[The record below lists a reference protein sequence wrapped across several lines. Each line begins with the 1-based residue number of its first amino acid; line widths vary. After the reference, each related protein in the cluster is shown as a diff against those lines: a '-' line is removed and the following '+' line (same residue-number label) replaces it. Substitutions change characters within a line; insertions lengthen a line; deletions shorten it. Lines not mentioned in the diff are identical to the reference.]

1 MQLYV
6 QIVNMSSLIFLL
18 YESITMPFFIVFY
31 LLNHCSHTVSTAK
44 QVYVNLWLSSYWN
57 IMAAQSTLG
66 KIIQRGSYT
75 FLCLLFYALSN
86 QTSALLL
93 QLSFLVSRVIFHHI
107 FLFSNSPIKIFLSQK
122 DLGLHQLESLPT
134 SAHLK
139 KKIWRD
145 HLAKENQTIQLE
157 RSSVKHS
164 L

>member
-66 KIIQRGSYT
+66 KIVQRGSYT

-139 KKIWRD
+139 KKSDGI
-145 HLAKENQTIQLE
+145 I
-157 RSSVKHS
+157 
-164 L
+164 